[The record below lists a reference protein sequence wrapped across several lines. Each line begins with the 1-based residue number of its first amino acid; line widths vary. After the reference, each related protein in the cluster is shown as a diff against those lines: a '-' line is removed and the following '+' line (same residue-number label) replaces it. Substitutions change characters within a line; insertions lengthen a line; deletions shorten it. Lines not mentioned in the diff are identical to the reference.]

1 MRRRAKRGTPVSL
14 GGPPLDPADPA
25 DRAVVWPLGPAID
38 RADVPL
44 LCDELAMLVRAR
56 PDAPVVCDVSAV
68 TRPDAVT
75 VEALARLR
83 LTARRLGCDLRVR
96 GVDPRL
102 HTLIAF
108 VGLADALALGDLPV
122 GSSPVEAG
130 GEAEER
136 EQVRGVE
143 EVRDP
148 GDPPV

>member
-1 MRRRAKRGTPVSL
+1 MKGGRVSL
-14 GGPPLDPADPA
+14 PGPPSDPADG
-25 DRAVVWPLGPAID
+25 AVVWPLGPAID

-44 LCDELAMLVRAR
+44 LCDELALLVRAR
-56 PDAPVVCDVSAV
+56 PGAPVVCDLSAV
-68 TRPDAVT
+68 ARPDAVT

-83 LTARRLGCDLRVR
+83 LTARRLGCDLRIR

-102 HTLIAF
+102 RTLIAF

-122 GSSPVEAG
+122 GSSPVEAR

-136 EQVRGVE
+136 EDPFGVE

-148 GDPPV
+148 GDPPG